1 MQSGQFNTNK
11 ATIRG
16 NREKDTPQKTNWDR
30 IIYLTLLSVAFI
42 FISYY
47 LINRNFFVVGDGRV
61 ITNELQVVSPS
72 DIRFQEFYVEPGDT
86 VEKSDTLFRFTFI
99 EWQQSMDS
107 LETLKK
113 RLNDASNELE
123 DVLSELR
130 IKNIEAERATEQLQ
144 YFDDRLTQ
152 IKKEVRLGVSTVSEM
167 KSVQDKIMNE
177 RGDLSLINEQ
187 IDLLE
192 NRRNNLQ
199 AMIANPY
206 GNDGS
211 GIPRDAPSM
220 QHIYTAPVPGI
231 VTMVYKSPSE
241 IGLKSER
248 VLSIL
253 SEQSQLRIKAI
264 FQQNSGKYLSIGDEM
279 NVTFD
284 NGDKSKGV
292 VTDIYAAEALIDRPT
307 GSQSELEFS
316 VQIVAELK
324 PEDPLELDRWKSYNK
339 MGVTVKKTIF

>member
-1 MQSGQFNTNK
+1 MQSGQFNSNK
-11 ATIRG
+11 STIRG
-16 NREKDTPQKTNWDR
+16 TREKETPQKTNWDR
-30 IIYLTLLSVAFI
+30 VIYLTLLSVALI

-61 ITNELQVVSPS
+61 VTNELQVASPS

-113 RLNDASNELE
+113 RMNDASNELD
-123 DVLSELR
+123 DVQSELR
-130 IKNIEAERATEQLQ
+130 LKNIEAERALQ
-144 YFDDRLTQ
+144 QIEYYENRFSQ
-152 IKKEVRLGVSTVSEM
+152 IKREVRLGVATVSELKTVEDQIM
-167 KSVQDKIMNE
+167 KE

-192 NRRNNLQ
+192 NQRNKLMLLL
-199 AMIANPY
+199 ADPY
-206 GNDGS
+206 GRDGS
-211 GIPRDAPSM
+211 DLEPTSM
-220 QHIYTAPVPGI
+220 QHIYKAPVPGI
-231 VTMVYKSPSE
+231 ITTVYKSESE

-264 FQQNSGKYLSIGDEM
+264 FQQNSGKYLSIGDGM
-279 NVTFD
+279 SITFD
-284 NGDKSKGV
+284 NGDKSRGII
-292 VTDIYAAEALIDRPT
+292 TDIYAAEALIDRPT

-324 PEDPLELDRWKSYNK
+324 PEDPVDMKRWKSYNK

>member
-1 MQSGQFNTNK
+1 MQSGQFNSNK
-11 ATIRG
+11 STIRG
-16 NREKDTPQKTNWDR
+16 TREKETTQKTNWDR
-30 IIYLTLLSVAFI
+30 VIYLTLLSVALI

-61 ITNELQVVSPS
+61 VTNELQVVSPS

-86 VEKSDTLFRFTFI
+86 VQKSDTLFRFTFI

-113 RLNDASNELE
+113 RMNDASNELD
-123 DVLSELR
+123 DVQSELR
-130 IKNIEAERATEQLQ
+130 IKNREAERAQQQLE
-144 YFDDRLTQ
+144 YYEERLSQ
-152 IKKEVRLGVSTVSEM
+152 VKREVRLGVSTVSEM
-167 KSVQDKIMNE
+167 KSVEDRIMNE
-177 RGDLSLINEQ
+177 RGTLSLINEEINQ
-187 IDLLE
+187 LE
-192 NRRNNLQ
+192 NQRNKLQ
-199 AMIANPY
+199 LIIADPY
-206 GNDGS
+206 GRDGS
-211 GIPRDAPSM
+211 NLEPANL
-220 QHIYTAPVPGI
+220 QHIYKAPVPGI
-231 VTMVYKSPSE
+231 ITTVYKSESE

-248 VLSIL
+248 VMAIL

-279 NVTFD
+279 SVTFD
-284 NGDKSKGV
+284 NGDKSRGV

>member
-1 MQSGQFNTNK
+1 MQSGQFNSNK
-11 ATIRG
+11 AAIRG
-16 NREKDTPQKTNWDR
+16 TREKDVEQKTNWDR
-30 IIYLTLLSVAFI
+30 VIYLTLLSVALI

-61 ITNELQVVSPS
+61 VTNELQVASPS
-72 DIRFQEFYVEPGDT
+72 DIRFQRFYVEPGDT
-86 VEKSDTLFRFTFI
+86 VQKSDTLFRFTFI

-113 RLNDASNELE
+113 KLNDAAAELE
-123 DVLSELR
+123 EVQGELR
-130 IKNIEAERATEQLQ
+130 IKNIEAERALDQIGYYEN
-144 YFDDRLTQ
+144 RLSQ
-152 IKKEVRLGVSTVSEM
+152 IKREVRLGVSTVSEM
-167 KSVQDKIMNE
+167 KSVEDKIMNE

-187 IDLLE
+187 ISLLE
-192 NRRNNLQ
+192 NRRNGLQ
-199 AMIANPY
+199 TLIADPY

-211 GIPRDAPSM
+211 VLDAASM
-220 QHIYTAPVPGI
+220 QHFYKAPVPGI
-231 VTMVYKSPSE
+231 VTSVYKSESE

-264 FQQNSGKYLSIGDEM
+264 FQQKSGKYLSVGDEM

-284 NGDKSKGV
+284 NGDKSRGII
-292 VTDIYAAEALIDRPT
+292 TDIYAAEALIDRPT

-339 MGVTVKKTIF
+339 MGVTVKKVIF

>member
-1 MQSGQFNTNK
+1 MQSGQFNSNK
-11 ATIRG
+11 STIRG
-16 NREKDTPQKTNWDR
+16 TREKETTQKTNWDR
-30 IIYLTLLSVAFI
+30 VIYLTLLSVALI

-61 ITNELQVVSPS
+61 VTNELQVVSPS

-107 LETLKK
+107 VETLKK
-113 RLNDASNELE
+113 KMNDASNELDE
-123 DVLSELR
+123 VQSELR
-130 IKNIEAERATEQLQ
+130 LKNIEADRALQ
-144 YFDDRLTQ
+144 QIEYYEGRLSQ
-152 IKKEVRLGVSTVSEM
+152 IKREVRLGISTVSEM
-167 KSVQDKIMNE
+167 KSIEDQIMKE
-177 RGDLSLINEQ
+177 RGSLSLINEQ
-187 IDLLE
+187 VELLE
-192 NRRNNLQ
+192 NRRSKLQ
-199 AMIANPY
+199 LLLADPY
-206 GNDGS
+206 GRDGS
-211 GIPRDAPSM
+211 NLEPTNM
-220 QHIYTAPVPGI
+220 QHIYKAPVPGI
-231 VTMVYKSPSE
+231 ITTLYKSESE

-248 VLSIL
+248 VLAIL

-264 FQQNSGKYLSIGDEM
+264 FQQSNGKYLSIGDEM
-279 NVTFD
+279 SVTFD

-324 PEDPLELDRWKSYNK
+324 PEDPLDLDRWKSYNK

>member
-1 MQSGQFNTNK
+1 MQSGQFNSNK
-11 ATIRG
+11 STIRG
-16 NREKDTPQKTNWDR
+16 TREKDTTQKTNWDR
-30 IIYLTLLSVAFI
+30 VIYLTLLSVALI

-61 ITNELQVVSPS
+61 VTNELQVVSPS

-86 VEKSDTLFRFTFI
+86 VQKSDTLFRFTFI

-113 RLNDASNELE
+113 RMNDASNELE
-123 DVLSELR
+123 EVQGELR
-130 IKNIEAERATEQLQ
+130 LKNREAERALEQLE
-144 YFDDRLTQ
+144 YYNDRLSQ
-152 IKKEVRLGVSTVSEM
+152 VKREVRLGVATVSEL
-167 KSVQDKIMNE
+167 KSVEDKLLTE
-177 RGDLSLINEQ
+177 RGELTLINEE

-192 NRRNNLQ
+192 NQRNKLQ
-199 AMIANPY
+199 LVISDPY
-206 GNDGS
+206 GRDGS
-211 GIPRDAPSM
+211 NLEPTSI
-220 QHIYTAPVPGI
+220 QHIYKAPVPGI
-231 VTMVYKSPSE
+231 ITTVYKSESE

-248 VLSIL
+248 VMSIL

-264 FQQNSGKYLSIGDEM
+264 FQQNSGKYLSIGDRM
-279 NVTFD
+279 SVTFD
-284 NGDKSKGV
+284 NGDKSSGV

-316 VQIVAELK
+316 VQIVAELI
-324 PEDPLELDRWKSYNK
+324 PEDPLDMSRWKSYNK

>member
-1 MQSGQFNTNK
+1 MQSGQFNSNK
-11 ATIRG
+11 STIRG
-16 NREKDTPQKTNWDR
+16 TREKDTTQKTNWDR
-30 IIYLTLLSVAFI
+30 VIYLTLLSVALI

-61 ITNELQVVSPS
+61 VTNELQVVSPS

-86 VEKSDTLFRFTFI
+86 VQKSDTLFRFTFI

-113 RLNDASNELE
+113 RLNDASNELD
-123 DVLSELR
+123 DVQNELR
-130 IKNIEAERATEQLQ
+130 IKNREAQRAQQQMEYFEERLSQVK
-144 YFDDRLTQ
+144 R
-152 IKKEVRLGVSTVSEM
+152 EVRLGVSTVSEM
-167 KSVQDKIMNE
+167 KSVEDKIMNE
-177 RGDLSLINEQ
+177 RGILSLINEE
-187 IDLLE
+187 IELLE
-192 NRRNNLQ
+192 NQRNKLQ
-199 AMIANPY
+199 SLIADPY
-206 GNDGS
+206 GRDGS
-211 GIPRDAPSM
+211 NLEPASM
-220 QHIYTAPVPGI
+220 QHIYKAPVPGI
-231 VTMVYKSPSE
+231 ITTVHKSESE

-279 NVTFD
+279 SVTFD

-324 PEDPLELDRWKSYNK
+324 PEDPLDMDRWKSYNK

>member
-1 MQSGQFNTNK
+1 MQSGQFNSNK
-11 ATIRG
+11 STIRG
-16 NREKDTPQKTNWDR
+16 TREKETTQKTNWDR
-30 IIYLTLLSVAFI
+30 VIYITLISVALI

-86 VEKSDTLFRFTFI
+86 VQKSDTLFRFTFI

-123 DVLSELR
+123 DVQSELR
-130 IKNIEAERATEQLQ
+130 IKNIEAERALQQLE
-144 YFDDRLTQ
+144 YYDRRLSQ
-152 IKKEVRLGVSTVSEM
+152 IKREVRLGVSTVSEM
-167 KSVQDKIMNE
+167 KSVEDKIMNE

-192 NRRNNLQ
+192 NRRNRLQ
-199 AMIANPY
+199 TMISNPY

-211 GIPRDAPSM
+211 GIPLDAASM

-284 NGDKSKGV
+284 NGDKSKGLI
-292 VTDIYAAEALIDRPT
+292 TDIYAAEALIDRPT

-339 MGVTVKKTIF
+339 MGVTVKKVIF